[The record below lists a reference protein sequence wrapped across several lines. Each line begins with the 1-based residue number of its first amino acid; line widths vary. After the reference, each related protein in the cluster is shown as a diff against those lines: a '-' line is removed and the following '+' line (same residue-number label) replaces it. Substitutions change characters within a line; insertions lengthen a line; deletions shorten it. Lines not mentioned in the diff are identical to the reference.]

1 MHSLTVTVGLRSFRI
16 GSVWRAP
23 LAQLARLYAA
33 YPQPADAIAH
43 YRIRL
48 DAPRWARRYIRPQVA
63 IQGDYTLPEAVPLP
77 YAQAILAAEMGMN
90 LQIALGERRLM
101 LLHAASVEKNGKV
114 VILTGES
121 GSGKSTLAA
130 MLGEHGWR
138 LMGDEFALIDPETG
152 QAFPF
157 PRPVSLKN
165 EAIAAMQSFAGE
177 ERFGPLMKDTPK
189 GDIRH
194 FIPRADAVARMAE
207 PGQPVLILFP
217 RFGAQRAVR
226 PVGQGEAFVRLT
238 QASTNYTMLGER
250 GFSALTRLVQSVPAR
265 AIDYMSGAEGIA
277 LVESLFGEKA

>member
-1 MHSLTVTVGLRSFRI
+1 MHSFTVSVGPRSFRI
-16 GSVWRAP
+16 GSVWKAP
-23 LAQLARLYAA
+23 LVQLARLYAH
-33 YPQPADAIAH
+33 YPQSAEAIAH

-48 DAPRWARRYIRPQVA
+48 DAPRWLRRHIRPQVA

-77 YAQAILAAEMGMN
+77 YDQAILAAEMGMN

-101 LLHAASVEKNGKV
+101 LLHAASVEKDGKV
-114 VILTGES
+114 LILTGES

-152 QAFPF
+152 QALPF

-165 EAIAAMQSFAGE
+165 EAIAAMQALAGE
-177 ERFGPLMKDTPK
+177 ERFGPLLKDTPK

-194 FIPRADAVARMAE
+194 FIPRAESVARMTE
-207 PGQPVLILFP
+207 PGTPALIIFP
-217 RFGAQRAVR
+217 RFGARRAVR

-250 GFSALTRLVQSVPAR
+250 GFSALTKLVQSVPAR
-265 AIDYMSGAEGIA
+265 AIDYMSGPEGIS
-277 LVESLFGEKA
+277 LVESLFKDLS

>member
-1 MHSLTVTVGLRSFRI
+1 MEPNAQVRFSPPRATGGGLT
-16 GSVWRAP
+16 P
-23 LAQLARLYAA
+23 
-33 YPQPADAIAH
+33 
-43 YRIRL
+43 
-48 DAPRWARRYIRPQVA
+48 
-63 IQGDYTLPEAVPLP
+63 
-77 YAQAILAAEMGMN
+77 
-90 LQIALGERRLM
+90 
-101 LLHAASVEKNGKV
+101 
-114 VILTGES
+114 
-121 GSGKSTLAA
+121 
-130 MLGEHGWR
+130 
-138 LMGDEFALIDPETG
+138 ALITAWVGVLFAGAIFGFFYAWVCSTMWGLDEADP
-152 QAFPF
+152 
-157 PRPVSLKN
+157 RV
-165 EAIAAMQSFAGE
+165 AIAAMQALAGE

-265 AIDYMSGAEGIA
+265 AIDYMSGADGIA